1 MRVVEARMVAL
12 GWSREARLELGWM
25 RAMLRAVLRGLTW
38 QFLSVRLAFWST
50 KIPKSPP
57 VIFKPSNTATCAGM
71 ESIGNRKTLVSVQH
85 AAAAAEPR
93 SCHISL
99 RTSTADLRR
108 PHGCRRSTW
117 WRRFVGGGDGRERD
131 LSGSPP
137 RPREARPAGGP
148 SVAVKGEDLRS

>member
-1 MRVVEARMVAL
+1 
-12 GWSREARLELGWM
+12 M
-25 RAMLRAVLRGLTW
+25 RAVLRAALRGLTW

-93 SCHISL
+93 TATNPCGL
-99 RTSTADLRR
+99 LLQTYDARTDVDGR
-108 PHGCRRSTW
+108 P
-117 WRRFVGGGDGRERD
+117 GGGG
-131 LSGSPP
+131 LQKAVTVGS
-137 RPREARPAGGP
+137 EI
-148 SVAVKGEDLRS
+148 